1 MSRSFCCARGAN
13 LLLGN
18 CVMSCLH
25 SCSARR
31 ACMGSRSAL
40 SISIGQHFLNVA
52 QLLLRQ
58 GSELAVGELRDEL
71 LAFLLGAEGVHGV
84 AVGLVHLYRPAL
96 PECRAASVAPGERTC
111 CWGIA

>member
-31 ACMGSRSAL
+31 ACMGSRSARHL
-40 SISIGQHFLNVA
+40 AAAFALLPLASPAFTGLA
-52 QLLLRQ
+52 QTAQPKPELLLNHPAAP
-58 GSELAVGELRDEL
+58 LAYEVATIKPVD
-71 LAFLLGAEGVHGV
+71 ANAANDMVSPPPGVDR
-84 AVGLVHLYRPAL
+84 LD
-96 PECRAASVAPGERTC
+96 
-111 CWGIA
+111 